1 MRWTTELLSME
12 PLEQPS
18 AVTFGTFDGVHIGH
32 QAVIGKTV
40 STARDEGLISAV
52 ISFDPHPLK
61 FIDPDKAPPLLTLSA
76 KKLKLFKRLGVDIV
90 VLAKLEPEL
99 AEMSASQ
106 FIERILYGKLRAK
119 KVIVGPDCSFGK
131 GRTGNVDL
139 LKRKGTKLGFE
150 VKVVFKRKINGMAVS
165 STRVRERISA
175 GDLALAEEML
185 GRRYSIMGRVVR
197 GDGIGRSIGYPTA
210 NLDTDDQL
218 LPPRGVYAVWVKIEG
233 DRFKGLLNIGR
244 RPTLGGGDVRVE
256 VYILDFDRD
265 IYDRWVEIEFVR
277 KIRGEKQFDSLK
289 DLARQIERD
298 ESAAREILLP

>member
-1 MRWTTELLSME
+1 ME